1 MVVGKISTHQIKEG
15 RVDKLVTDN
24 VQIDEKQAAAR
35 PEVLSVPR
43 EWDCRTASARRQA
56 ANEGKPMTVQTDC

>member
-1 MVVGKISTHQIKEG
+1 
-15 RVDKLVTDN
+15 
-24 VQIDEKQAAAR
+24 
-35 PEVLSVPR
+35 VLSVPR